1 MQTVSLDPSAAP
13 VIILTAPGHV
23 TTLTILDSTGA
34 PWPIQDISWA
44 GKFEVT
50 PPEDGGHVVRI
61 TQMSAHGIGNLS
73 IRLVDLITPVT
84 MSIRTGLD
92 QVHYR
97 FDARI
102 PKTGPLASVPIIEHG
117 GLKATAGKDDDMI
130 SILDGTPTSSAV
142 RLKVEGTDGRTSVW
156 KIEDRMYLRTP
167 LTLLSPAWDS
177 SVSSADGMKV
187 YTVPSAPVVLLSDQG
202 RMVSVSISQDE
213 DMP

>member
-1 MQTVSLDPSAAP
+1 
-13 VIILTAPGHV
+13 
-23 TTLTILDSTGA
+23 
-34 PWPIQDISWA
+34 
-44 GKFEVT
+44 
-50 PPEDGGHVVRI
+50 
-61 TQMSAHGIGNLS
+61 
-73 IRLVDLITPVT
+73 
-84 MSIRTGLD
+84 
-92 QVHYR
+92 
-97 FDARI
+97 
-102 PKTGPLASVPIIEHG
+102 
-117 GLKATAGKDDDMI
+117 MI